1 MSGMLPRF
9 LSLFVLALAGASGPS
24 VVPAAEP
31 LRVGMELSYP
41 PFEMTDRRG
50 EPDGVSVA
58 IARALGE
65 YLERPVEIRNI
76 PFQGLIPA
84 LRTGKIDLILSS
96 MTKTEER
103 DRAIDFSDPYLTT
116 GLTLLVGA
124 ETGIESVEDLGAGTV
139 VAVKQG
145 TTGHL
150 YAVEHLDAS
159 RLLVLEKES
168 AAVLEVVQ
176 GKADAFVYDQMS
188 TFKHWQRNRGST
200 RALLDPFREEE
211 WAIGVREGDDGLLRE
226 INRFLA
232 DFRERGGFERL
243 GDRFL
248 AEQKEAFAELGY
260 PFVF

>member
-1 MSGMLPRF
+1 MCVFRPIWLRF
-9 LSLFVLALAGASGPS
+9 LLSLILPVVLSAS
-24 VVPAAEP
+24 EP

-41 PFEMTDRRG
+41 PFEMTDSEGR
-50 EPDGVSVA
+50 PDGVSVA
-58 IARALGE
+58 MAGALGE
-65 YLERPVEIRNI
+65 YLDRPVEIRNI

-84 LRTGKIDLILSS
+84 LRTGKIDMILSS
-96 MTKTEER
+96 MTRTPER
-103 DRAIDFSDPYLTT
+103 ARAIDFSDPYLTT

-124 ETGIESVEDLGAGTV
+124 DSSVQSIDDLRDGAV

-150 YAVEHLDAS
+150 YATRNLPDA
-159 RLLVLEKES
+159 RVLVLEKES

-176 GKADAFVYDQMS
+176 GKADAFIYDQMS
-188 TFKHWQRNRGST
+188 TYKHWRRNPETT
-200 RALLDPFREEE
+200 RALLDPFRKEF
-211 WAIGVREGDDGLLRE
+211 WAVGVRKGDEDLLAG

-232 DFRERGGFERL
+232 AFRAEGGFEEL

-248 AEQKEAFAELGY
+248 GEQKAAFAELGY